1 MISNR
6 SFVKFSINN
15 TPYYLSLSY
24 IFICLFLA
32 LFAFFIIP
40 DKSVNAN
47 KMNLNIQSMKP
58 GFKVKTLS
66 IPNKEYNTF
75 KDSFFGYKNYSEN
88 YAISDFWFSSDS
100 LNFNLYNKYNE
111 VSDVISININDFNIN
126 NAQYNVQEL
135 KDLISSKYIK
145 DSTFYPN
152 ASDPVNKLEGKVL
165 SSDHIKLK
173 PILEL
178 NVIDSAQL
186 VSLRGVGPFYASQII
201 KYRTKIGGYYK
212 IEQLLEV
219 WKMRP
224 ETYEAL
230 TEQLFIDSDKVK
242 KLRLNT
248 ITFEDLYKHPYLS
261 YAQTNS
267 IVKMRT
273 QSNGFKNI
281 TEIKKSKL
289 IDSKTFDKLF
299 PYLIIE

>member
-1 MISNR
+1 MKASLKINAKASSTKLKLLNIIYR
-6 SFVKFSINN
+6 QAAKYKTAIKGTIFSVTEAILLI
-15 TPYYLSLSY
+15 PP
-24 IFICLFLA
+24 II
-32 LFAFFIIP
+32 IIP
-40 DKSVNAN
+40 TKTAEWRYLGLSQKQAAVVMKFIKS
-47 KMNLNIQSMKP
+47 
-58 GFKVKTLS
+58 G
-66 IPNKEYNTF
+66 
-75 KDSFFGYKNYSEN
+75 
-88 YAISDFWFSSDS
+88 
-100 LNFNLYNKYNE
+100 
-111 VSDVISININDFNIN
+111 
-126 NAQYNVQEL
+126 
-135 KDLISSKYIK
+135 ISSNDALNKIFVFPKALITLIK

-152 ASDPVNKLEGKVL
+152 ASDPVNKPEDKVL

-230 TEQLFIDSDKVK
+230 TEQLFIDSDKVQ

-261 YAQTNS
+261 YAQANS
-267 IVKMRT
+267 IVKMRA

>member
-1 MISNR
+1 M
-6 SFVKFSINN
+6 
-15 TPYYLSLSY
+15 
-24 IFICLFLA
+24 
-32 LFAFFIIP
+32 
-40 DKSVNAN
+40 
-47 KMNLNIQSMKP
+47 
-58 GFKVKTLS
+58 LS
-66 IPNKEYNTF
+66 IEDVKRINEQELLPKGALKQTNQRKQKSQSKYRLPPRKFDPNE
-75 KDSFFGYKNYSEN
+75 YSEAEWR
-88 YAISDFWFSSDS
+88 YLGLSQKQAAVVMKFIKSG
-100 LNFNLYNKYNE
+100 
-111 VSDVISININDFNIN
+111 
-126 NAQYNVQEL
+126 
-135 KDLISSKYIK
+135 ISSNDALNKIYVFPKALMTLIK

-152 ASDPVNKLEGKVL
+152 ASDPVNKQEGKVL

-212 IEQLLEV
+212 TEQLLEV

-230 TEQLFIDSDKVK
+230 TEQLFIDSDKVQ

-261 YAQTNS
+261 YAQANS